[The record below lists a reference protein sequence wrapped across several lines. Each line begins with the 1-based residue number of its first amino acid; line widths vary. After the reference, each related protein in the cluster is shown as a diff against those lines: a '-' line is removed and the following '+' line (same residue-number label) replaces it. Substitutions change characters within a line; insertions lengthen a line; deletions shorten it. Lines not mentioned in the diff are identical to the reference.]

1 MKVRISAWAIRNPTP
16 VSLLFVALTIWGVLA
31 YGSLPIKHYPNVN
44 FPLVSVTVTQS
55 GAAAPEMESQITR
68 PIENALATIP
78 HIKHVSSS
86 VTLGSSGTYVEFE
99 LGTDMQKATDDVRTA
114 VDRVRASLPSTIDA
128 PQVTRI
134 DVDGAPI
141 LTYTVSSTQLSPTEL
156 SWFVDDTI
164 TTQLPAL

>member
-44 FPLVSVTVTQS
+44 FPLVAVTVTQS

-86 VTLGSSGTYVEFE
+86 VTLGSSGTYVEVE
-99 LGTDMQKATDDVRTA
+99 LGTDMPKATANRAFTA
-114 VDRVRASLPSTIDA
+114 RKCRL
-128 PQVTRI
+128 
-134 DVDGAPI
+134 
-141 LTYTVSSTQLSPTEL
+141 SSTSARITLSIFICML
-156 SWFVDDTI
+156 MC
-164 TTQLPAL
+164 L